1 VSESDIIQFIDENI
15 ASVTIQNICEQF
27 KINTLQLN
35 DILKSDKPGQLI
47 RKKRMEIVTKMR
59 KQKKDIDAIA
69 TASGFSVSYLK
80 KIKG

>member
-1 VSESDIIQFIDENI
+1 
-15 ASVTIQNICEQF
+15 
-27 KINTLQLN
+27 
-35 DILKSDKPGQLI
+35 
-47 RKKRMEIVTKMR
+47 MEIVTKMR